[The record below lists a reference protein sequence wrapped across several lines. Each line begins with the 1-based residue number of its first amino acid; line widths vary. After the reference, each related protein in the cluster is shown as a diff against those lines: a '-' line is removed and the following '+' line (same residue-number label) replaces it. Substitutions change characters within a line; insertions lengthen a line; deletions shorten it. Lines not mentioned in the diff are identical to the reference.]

1 MQEFFRPILF
11 RFSSH
16 RNFFCQSRGGEARQ
30 GALVAA
36 ATDDACV
43 RQQQQQQR
51 YPGSLAA
58 PSDTRCWLG
67 WRGGVGRLAHL
78 SQGPLDAFSG

>member
-1 MQEFFRPILF
+1 MPLIARRKERNSIHAGI
-11 RFSSH
+11 FSAYFVPLLLPSEL
-16 RNFFCQSRGGEARQ
+16 FCQSRGGEARQ

-51 YPGSLAA
+51 YPGIPPPLL
-58 PSDTRCWLG
+58 PS
-67 WRGGVGRLAHL
+67 A
-78 SQGPLDAFSG
+78 